1 MKIKP
6 IKATV
11 LLCLSVL
18 VAGPVAT
25 RLVASEINTSSA
37 ANKSTPALQPARI
50 VIVDKP
56 AKTLTVALNGKLYL
70 LKTGSQLK
78 LTANGKAISLDDL
91 APGQEVKV
99 ATRATAA
106 GGSEIVALNLEPKIE
121 HSEAAAAKKRQRRNG
136 PRPPQIPGHGEWG
149 GIVSP
154 NR

>member
-1 MKIKP
+1 M
-6 IKATV
+6 
-11 LLCLSVL
+11 
-18 VAGPVAT
+18 
-25 RLVASEINTSSA
+25 
-37 ANKSTPALQPARI
+37 
-50 VIVDKP
+50 DKP

-106 GGSEIVALNLEPKIE
+106 GGSEIVALNLESRTE
-121 HSEAAAAKKRQRRNG
+121 HSEAAAAKKSKRRNG
-136 PRPPQIPGHGEWG
+136 SKTSQIPGHGEWG
-149 GIVSP
+149 GIVTP